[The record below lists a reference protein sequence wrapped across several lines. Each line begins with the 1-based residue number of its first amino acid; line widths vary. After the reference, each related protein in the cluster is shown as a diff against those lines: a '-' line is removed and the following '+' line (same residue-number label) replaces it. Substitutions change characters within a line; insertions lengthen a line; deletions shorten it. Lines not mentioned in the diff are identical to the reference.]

1 MAQYKCDFCD
11 HEVDPRSSSVY
22 HLITGWAKGAT
33 QNVKYV
39 ETNHHK
45 YAHEVCMPR
54 NIADDQPTLFQ

>member
-39 ETNHHK
+39 TLNEHK
-45 YAHEVCMPR
+45 YAHEICMPR
-54 NIADDQPTLFQ
+54 NAGEDQPSLF